1 MSQGTATPVVATA
14 GNEIENLKDT
24 VTPTWRRGFWSLVI
38 TQFQGAFNENGLKNL
53 VVFLILGMDTN
64 PRKSTLASVLD

>member
-14 GNEIENLKDT
+14 GNETENVRNT

-53 VVFLILGMDTN
+53 VVFLILGMATH